1 MFLVQDKIGDAI
13 YLVFTGDDP
22 RRSGFAGNVIDNVAL
37 DYDLEAVH
45 RWPNGAAAPD
55 ACVGRAPGDAKH
67 FKVFRY
73 AADLRSAGY
82 EPVPGDAVV
91 FPMWSDYLKLRTTPP
106 GPDTPDEY
114 WYDYLDELDRNAREW
129 RRRAPDTSE
138 PISTARDDVAK
149 WVAKKHFIADSGI
162 REIWY
167 LPQEAP
173 SDEIRLLEVNDRFVV
188 NDESVEAIDFN
199 LNVKGA
205 PFRLR
210 IADVSSDQLD
220 QVRQDPAR
228 LPVGWL
234 LDGGQVWRRR
244 GA

>member
-13 YLVFTGDDP
+13 YLVFTGEDP
-22 RRSGFAGNVIDNVAL
+22 RRSGYAGNMIDNVAL
-37 DYDLEAVH
+37 DYDMEAVH
-45 RWPNGAAAPD
+45 QWKNGDAAPE
-55 ACVGRAPGDAKH
+55 ARVGRDPLDARR
-67 FKVFRY
+67 FKVFRNT
-73 AADLRSAGY
+73 DELRLAGY
-82 EPVPGDAVV
+82 EPVAGDPVV
-91 FPMWSDYLKLRTTPP
+91 FALWTDYLKLRTMPP

-114 WYDYLDELDRNAREW
+114 WYDYLDELDKNAREW

-138 PISTARDDVAK
+138 PISAARDDVAK

-173 SDEIRLLEVNDRFVV
+173 TDEIRLLEVNDRFVV
-188 NDESVEAIDFN
+188 NDDGVAAIDFD

-205 PFRLR
+205 PFLLR
-210 IADVSSDQLD
+210 IADMSTEQLN
-220 QVRQDPAR
+220 QVKQDPAR
-228 LPVGWL
+228 LPAGWSL
-234 LDGGQVWRRR
+234 AGGQVWRRR